1 MDKNINSH
9 LVAVIGAGP
18 AGLYA
23 SQELAANGV
32 QVVLFNRDIK
42 PGGLAEYGINPD
54 KLKMKQGLRNQFR
67 QILTCD
73 QVTYYGNVVIGKNA
87 DFSLDEL
94 RALGFQAILVTTGAQ
109 GTKWLGLPGEQYSCV
124 YHAKELV
131 YHYNNLPPFS
141 QQAFCIGRRVAVV
154 GMGNV
159 MTDVVS
165 YLISQQVEEVITF
178 ARRGPAEVKFG
189 KKELDGIKAS
199 LDVAALDAEI
209 ERVAPIMVAVGEDP
223 AEPRAMMH
231 SIIGD
236 APSNG
241 SKTRLKMHFLASPT
255 QIIGD
260 EYGRVT
266 GLEIEENSLVCQ
278 NGEVRAV
285 GLGLRRIIPIDT
297 VIFAIGDQV
306 DNELGLPITGNE
318 YAKNP
323 APQFPL
329 DGVSYESYD
338 PAGKV
343 NLENVF
349 VAGWSRK
356 ASTGMVGIAR
366 RDGMSGA
373 RVVLKYLAD
382 LPGSDHAALRKLD
395 RRLIQLKKPVVTWA
409 DIEHL
414 IAVEKQ
420 RADQLGLED
429 FKFASNHEMLVA
441 MDL

>member
-1 MDKNINSH
+1 MDKPIISH
-9 LVAVIGAGP
+9 SVAIIGAGP

-23 SQELAANGV
+23 AQELAISGV

-42 PGGLAEYGINPD
+42 PGGLAEYGIHPE

-87 DFSLDEL
+87 DFRLDEL
-94 RALGFQAILVTTGAQ
+94 RNLGFQAILVTTGAQ

-154 GMGNV
+154 GVGNV

-165 YLISQQVEEVITF
+165 YLISQQVEEVITV

-189 KKELDGIKAS
+189 KKELEGIKAS

-236 APSNG
+236 SPSNG
-241 SKTRLKMHFLASPT
+241 SKTHLKMHFLASPT

-260 EYGRVT
+260 EDGRVT
-266 GLEIEENSLVCQ
+266 GLEIEDNSLVCQ
-278 NGEVRAV
+278 NDEFKAV
-285 GLGLRRIIPIDT
+285 SLGTRRIIPIDT
-297 VIFAIGDQV
+297 VIFAIGDRV
-306 DNELGLPITGNE
+306 DNELGLPINGNE

-323 APQFPL
+323 FPRFPT
-329 DGVSYESYD
+329 DGFSYEAYD
-338 PAGKV
+338 PEGKI
-343 NLENVF
+343 NLGDIF

-356 ASTGMVGIAR
+356 ASAGLVGVAR
-366 RDGMSGA
+366 RDGTNGA

-382 LPGSDHAALRKLD
+382 HPGSDGAVLQRLD
-395 RRLIQLKKPVVTWA
+395 MRLKQLKKPVISWA
-409 DIEHL
+409 DVERL
-414 IAVEKQ
+414 ISVEKQ
-420 RADQLGLED
+420 RADQSGLED

-441 MDL
+441 MGL